1 VANRSAGATGAMLV
15 LGLLDSIAPSPLP
28 SDVVA
33 KVGEKHHSMTT
44 VELAALQHREDERR
58 SQ

>member
-1 VANRSAGATGAMLV
+1 MVI
-15 LGLLDSIAPSPLP
+15 LGSLDGIAPAPLP

-44 VELAALQHREDERR
+44 VELAALPHREDERR
-58 SQ
+58 SH

>member
-1 VANRSAGATGAMLV
+1 MLV
-15 LGLLDSIAPSPLP
+15 LGLLDSIAPAPLP

-33 KVGEKHHSMTT
+33 KVGEKRHSMTT
-44 VELAALQHREDERR
+44 VELAALQQREDERR

>member
-1 VANRSAGATGAMLV
+1 MLV
-15 LGLLDSIAPSPLP
+15 LGLLDSITPAPLP
-28 SDVVA
+28 PDVVA
-33 KVGEKHHSMTT
+33 KVGERHRSMTT